1 MTPLAKIVVIGA
13 AAGFAY
19 WASRDVETVNGEQR
33 FTEAGSKKVLAALRT
48 TSLGGDGEVF
58 PPMPGAFVMQ
68 AVLGAQQS
76 GMVDTVKFLNGVIA
90 DGMTIAVSTA
100 ILTAGAISGGAV
112 FVAVFS
118 PTDPDRLSWVAPGT
132 PFAVL
137 VN

>member
-1 MTPLAKIVVIGA
+1 MTPFAKIVVIGA

-19 WASRDVETVNGEQR
+19 WASRDVETVDGVQR
-33 FTEAGSKKVLAALRT
+33 FTEAGAKKVLAALRT
-48 TSLGGDGEVF
+48 TSLGGDGEVS

-76 GMVDTVKFLNGVIA
+76 GFVDTVKFLNEVIA
-90 DGMTIAVSTA
+90 DGMAVAVSKA
-100 ILTAGAISGGAV
+100 ILKPGAISGGEV

-118 PTDPDRLSWVAPGT
+118 PGDKPEFAGPDSS
-132 PFAVL
+132 FAML